1 MTEPAPEPSDK
12 AAARSAAPARRGRRP
27 GWVDVLAAGLAPG
40 ALAGTQLAGL
50 IFFLNP
56 ALPFRPVPVLRG
68 ILIYGG
74 LIGLAGL
81 LLHLPFTW
89 GRPRRA
95 LRWLPWALT
104 IALLVSVVL
113 DSAHASYYAWY
124 LPTGINDRLI
134 RTSMWL
140 GLAALIFFY
149 TALLHTLHRRP
160 YGIRSRTGLTLVAVL
175 SVYAMLERREAF
187 RPRPAAPIRPAV
199 VEARQRPRLLVVGLD
214 SATLDAVLPL
224 AGQGRLPFFDTV
236 LRGGAYGRLET
247 LSPPHRDAL
256 WITLATGKH
265 PAEHGVT
272 GTRIYRSDWI
282 APGSALQ
289 LLPRSIQFGE
299 WGLFGSRPIEPRT
312 YVRQALTLWE
322 ILPRLGQPSGV
333 VGWPAAAP
341 SYDPEFAASDRFFV
355 GQPEPDSVRP
365 ADLPERARL
374 YRVAPKDLDP
384 DLRRRLGPNAP
395 APLLQAAATDAWR
408 QALTLAEMDE
418 HPEASAVF
426 VAFPGLREVSRRAFG
441 GFAAVQFDGVR
452 DAASVAASEQV
463 AAYYGML
470 DEFLAALWAKEDGQG
485 PRVLVVVSPAGAER
499 RPWSWT
505 RGGGPEIGGTLEEA
519 SDGVLALY
527 GEGIRPESL
536 LTGARLV
543 DLAPTLL
550 YALGAP
556 IARDLDGQVLT
567 AAFDRGFLANHPL
580 TFYPSYE
587 SLKPRGR

>member
-1 MTEPAPEPSDK
+1 MFEPADD
-12 AAARSAAPARRGRRP
+12 ARSAQPARRGRRP
-27 GWVDVLAAGLAPG
+27 GWAHVLAAGLAPG
-40 ALAGTQLAGL
+40 ALAGAQLAGL

-56 ALPFRPVPVLRG
+56 ALPFQPAPVLRG

-74 LIGLAGL
+74 LAGLASL

-104 IALLVSVVL
+104 LSLLIAAVL
-113 DSAHASYYAWY
+113 DGAHASYYAWY

-134 RTSMWL
+134 RTSLWL
-140 GLAALIFFY
+140 ALAALIFFY
-149 TALLHTLHRRP
+149 TALLHTLHRRR
-160 YGIRSRTGLTLVAVL
+160 YGIRSRAGLTLLALL
-175 SVYAMLERREAF
+175 SIYAMLERREAF
-187 RPRPAAPIRPAV
+187 RPRPAGASRPAV
-199 VEARQRPRLLVVGLD
+199 VEDRQRPRLLVVGLD

-224 AGQGRLPFFDTV
+224 AGQGRLPFLDMV

-256 WITLATGKH
+256 WMTLATGKH

-299 WGLFGSRPIEPRT
+299 WGLFGSRPIAPRV

-322 ILPRLGQPSGV
+322 ILPRLGEPSGV
-333 VGWPAAAP
+333 IGWPAAAP
-341 SYDPEFAASDRFFV
+341 SHDPEFALSDRFFV
-355 GQPEPDSVRP
+355 GEPEPGSIRP
-365 ADLPERARL
+365 ADLAERARL
-374 YRVAPKDLDP
+374 LRPSPKELDP

-395 APLLQAAATDAWR
+395 SPLVQAAAADAWR
-408 QALTLAEMDE
+408 QALTLASMDE

-452 DAASVAASEQV
+452 DAASVAAAEQV
-463 AAYYGML
+463 ATYYGML
-470 DEFLAALWAKEDGQG
+470 DDFLAALWAKEEGRG
-485 PRVLVVVSPAGAER
+485 PRVLVVVSPAGVER
-499 RPWSWT
+499 RPWSWM
-505 RGGGPEIGGTLEEA
+505 RGGEAEVGGTLEEA

-527 GEGIRPESL
+527 GEGIRPGAL

-550 YALGAP
+550 YTLGAP
-556 IARDLDGQVLT
+556 VARDLDGQVLT

-587 SLKPRGR
+587 SLKARVR